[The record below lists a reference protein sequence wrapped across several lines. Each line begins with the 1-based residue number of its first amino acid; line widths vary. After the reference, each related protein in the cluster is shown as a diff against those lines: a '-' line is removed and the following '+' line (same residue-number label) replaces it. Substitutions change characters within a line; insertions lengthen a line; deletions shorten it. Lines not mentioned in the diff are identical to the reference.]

1 MHELSIISN
10 VIDTLNEFFK
20 TNPVKKVYS
29 VTLSVGT
36 VSGVVPHY
44 LTDAWDWFTKKDE
57 LFKGSKLKIDPI
69 HAYTSCL
76 DCGEVYDT
84 IEHAKIC
91 PKCHS
96 DHTVLKQGNE
106 LVIKEIEAE

>member
-20 TNPVKKVYS
+20 THPVTKVHS

-44 LTDAWDWFTKKDE
+44 LTDAWDWFTKKEE
-57 LFKGSKLKIDPI
+57 LYAGSKLKIEPI
-69 HAYTSCL
+69 HAYTTCL

-84 IEHAKIC
+84 IQYAKIC
-91 PKCHS
+91 PKCQS
-96 DHTVLKQGNE
+96 EHTVLKQGNE
-106 LVIKEIEAE
+106 LLIKEVEAE